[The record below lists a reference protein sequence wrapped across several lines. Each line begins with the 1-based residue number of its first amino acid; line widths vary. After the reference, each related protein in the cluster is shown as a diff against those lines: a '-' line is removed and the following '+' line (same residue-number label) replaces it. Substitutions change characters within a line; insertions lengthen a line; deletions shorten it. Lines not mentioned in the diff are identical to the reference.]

1 MNRTGMIKK
10 LDDEHED
17 NSSEEDER
25 FHKLN
30 KLAGKYKKEEVFGKF
45 KSPMLVGSIHGSSES
60 DEESE
65 EEEKEED
72 EESISSGSDEESKN

>member
-1 MNRTGMIKK
+1 MMDETPAIREESGRDSDSEEYERQERLGRTGMIRE
-10 LDDEHED
+10 LDERLE

-45 KSPMLVGSIHGSSES
+45 KSPML
-60 DEESE
+60 
-65 EEEKEED
+65 
-72 EESISSGSDEESKN
+72 